1 MRDLLYIA
9 GLMAA
14 ICILAADFP
23 VSVVD
28 GLGCDCVQTPFASY
42 VELSPSVHAACLE
55 SARTSWQVRSGS
67 RGRPVIGS
75 LDSGI
80 PLLTDSLPA
89 REKVEFRRMGVSV
102 LPVGPANVEV
112 YSLLPG
118 SEGSDISVFSSRPQG
133 VVPDDCAK
141 GAAFPKDEMLSVDQ
155 FRKLKEIMQ

>member
-1 MRDLLYIA
+1 M
-9 GLMAA
+9 
-14 ICILAADFP
+14 
-23 VSVVD
+23 
-28 GLGCDCVQTPFASY
+28 
-42 VELSPSVHAACLE
+42 
-55 SARTSWQVRSGS
+55 
-67 RGRPVIGS
+67 IGS

-89 REKVEFRRMGVSV
+89 RGKVEFRRMGVSV